1 MKGHLDAILQ
11 ICINEF
17 SDNAYVIKY
26 EITLAAMEITNILQ
40 EEEDESISMEEEVC
54 EEEK

>member
-17 SDNAYVIKY
+17 SDNAHLIYYIIK
-26 EITLAAMEITNILQ
+26 TTNNQ
-40 EEEDESISMEEEVC
+40 R
-54 EEEK
+54 